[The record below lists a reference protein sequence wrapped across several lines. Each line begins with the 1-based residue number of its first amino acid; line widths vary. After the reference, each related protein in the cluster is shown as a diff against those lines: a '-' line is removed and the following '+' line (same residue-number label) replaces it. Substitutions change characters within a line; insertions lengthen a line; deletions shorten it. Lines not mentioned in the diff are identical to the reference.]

1 MSLKSLPLILTT
13 IVFVGVFA
21 STVISLQLEDIRGN
35 WDKRRCESM
44 VISIAHLVPDGKD
57 PNVDPTKFATD
68 NFFFCMN
75 KLVDKSMTASL
86 DPVKG
91 SINAQIDLANP
102 IAQSMNYLRSNA
114 KSLLDPLNNMVQS
127 LWDSVKVVAIKISV
141 TFYLMASAF
150 KRAQALVMSTIFT
163 GFAVFKGLLNLLA
176 LVRRIVAEM
185 MAMLM
190 GLMILLTILSFIIGI
205 IAPFLPVIG
214 AIILTTVSIV
224 MSIAAGIVGEVYGEL
239 AEVDAAIGFQDMPK
253 SSGLR
258 QGLPPGR

>member
-13 IVFVGVFA
+13 IVFLGVFA

-35 WDKRRCESM
+35 WDKRRCETM
-44 VISIAHLVPDGKD
+44 VISMAHLVPDGKD

-86 DPVKG
+86 DPVTG

-102 IAQSMNYLRSNA
+102 IAASMNYLRSNA
-114 KSLLDPLNNMVQS
+114 KSLLDPLNKMVQS
-127 LWDSVKVVAIKISV
+127 LWDSAKVIAIKIST
-141 TFYLMASAF
+141 TFYLIASAF
-150 KRAQALVMSTIFT
+150 QRTQALVLSTVFA
-163 GFAVFKGLLNLLA
+163 GFAIFKGVLNLLA

-190 GLMILLTILSFIIGI
+190 MIIILLLILSIFL
-205 IAPFLPVIG
+205 PFLGGVIPFLVG
-214 AIILTTVSIV
+214 IV
-224 MSIAAGIVGEVYGEL
+224 VSIAASIAQAAYDEL
-239 AEVDAAIGFQDMPK
+239 ADVNAAIGFQDMPK
-253 SSGLR
+253 SPGLR
-258 QGLPPGR
+258 EGLPPGR

>member
-13 IVFVGVFA
+13 IVFLGVFA

-44 VISIAHLVPDGKD
+44 VISMGHLVPDGKD

-75 KLVDKSMTASL
+75 KLVDKSMTSSL
-86 DPVKG
+86 DPVTG
-91 SINAQIDLANP
+91 AINAQIHLANP
-102 IAQSMNYLRSNA
+102 IAASMNYLRSNA
-114 KSLLDPLNNMVQS
+114 KSLLDPLNKMVQS
-127 LWDSVKVVAIKISV
+127 LWDSAKVVAIKISV
-141 TFYLMASAF
+141 TFYLIASAF
-150 KRAQALVMSTIFT
+150 QRAQSLVLSTIFT

-190 GLMILLTILSFIIGI
+190 ILIIILMLLSIFIPMLGGI
-205 IAPFLPVIG
+205 IPM
-214 AIILTTVSIV
+214 IV
-224 MSIAAGIVGEVYGEL
+224 GLVVSIAASIAQAAYDEL
-239 AEVDAAIGFQDMPK
+239 ADVNSAIGFQDMPK
-253 SSGLR
+253 SPGLR
-258 QGLPPGR
+258 EGLPPGR